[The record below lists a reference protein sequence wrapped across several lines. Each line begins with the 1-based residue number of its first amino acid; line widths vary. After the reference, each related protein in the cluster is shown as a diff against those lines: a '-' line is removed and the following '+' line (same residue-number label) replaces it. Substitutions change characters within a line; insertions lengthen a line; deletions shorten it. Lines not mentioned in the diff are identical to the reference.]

1 MTFDPDEL
9 VQRYPRSGRP
19 TLRVNFISSLDGAV
33 TVDGRSAG
41 LGGPADH
48 EVFATL
54 RKVCDAVVVAAG
66 TVRTEKY
73 DAMRLDAP
81 SRAWRQAHGLP
92 EFPLMVIVSG
102 SLNLDPAQLV
112 FADAPVRPII
122 YTHAGASPD
131 RRAEL
136 APVADIVTLGEDAV
150 DLRAAVAD
158 LHGRGA
164 TQLLCEGG
172 PALFGA
178 LIEADLVDELCLT
191 LSPVLVAGD
200 AGRIAH
206 GAAVPPRAMH
216 LEHSL
221 SGGDM
226 LLLRYTRRR

>member
-1 MTFDPDEL
+1 MTFDTAEL
-9 VQRYPRSGRP
+9 VERYPRSGRP

-33 TVDGRSAG
+33 TVDGRSGG
-41 LGGPADH
+41 LGGPPDH
-48 EVFATL
+48 EVFGVL
-54 RKVCDAVVVAAG
+54 RMVCDAVVVAAG
-66 TVRTEKY
+66 TIRTEKY
-73 DAMRLDAP
+73 DAMRLDPP
-81 SRAWRQAHGLP
+81 SRTWRQAHGLP

-102 SLNLDPAQLV
+102 SLDLDPAQLV
-112 FADAPVRPII
+112 FSDAPVRPVV
-122 YTHAGASPD
+122 YTHAGAHSS
-131 RRAEL
+131 RRAAL
-136 APVADIVTLGEDAV
+136 APVADIVTVGEDAV

-172 PALFGA
+172 PGLFGG

-206 GAAVPPRAMH
+206 GATVPPRPMH

-221 SGGDM
+221 TGGDM